1 MGSLLQAKSIVTVLF
16 VMAATAALVTCAGI
30 QPLPD
35 EDNNTFPTAAP
46 ESATPTITNT
56 CLNGGLLL
64 LAFRLNGEARFSSS
78 ELSSPGQESGTPAPK
93 IKSPIRIM
101 TSLQA
106 EDWPETEH
114 CSSLPEIMNTNYWN
128 ELLHRTLASLTP
140 TDCHCGVVVD
150 ILRHHELFVYYDD
163 QGILNSVPIEHKPD
177 SVRTVDSFDCNELLD
192 RMSQVLRKLLAASGN
207 PDRPVVIETG
217 DISAWGYPFIYA
229 DGSNGTVRL
238 LQYQQSAPGD
248 FASSGIVAT
257 TRTLSHTVSGQI
269 SAIIEHP
276 VSSLA
281 RLFTLLST
289 TVADVFHPTPLLVL
303 QGTPIPPLND
313 GPGMNLQEWE
323 QQLDRITGATS
334 SRGRLTY
341 HVDGKEFFPRLV
353 ERVNQAQKS
362 VSLRLY
368 IFDNDD
374 YAIWFAG
381 LIKQRS
387 ESIDIR
393 VIIDGLGTI
402 GASAASSDS
411 LPEEHSPPMSI
422 SNYLQDNSNVQVHM
436 LANPWFTGDHTKS
449 IIIDEEIAFIG
460 GMNIGREY
468 RYEWHD
474 LMIEVEGPVVNDIL
488 NDFESAWTSESFLG
502 GIRSFFRK
510 DKPGKH
516 TDNDE
521 HYPVRVLYTKP
532 GKSHILHAQVG
543 AIRRSRHEILV
554 ENAYLTSDT
563 IIYELA
569 KARRR
574 GVDVRVIIPY
584 KIDSGVINRSNI
596 ITANALLNNGI
607 RVYIYPGMSHVKAAI
622 YDSWGCFGSANFD
635 NLSFRIN
642 KELNLATS
650 DTDAVNAL
658 KQQVFLPD
666 LEQSVEL
673 TEPLPNNWL
682 DHLAE
687 LLADTM

>member
-1 MGSLLQAKSIVTVLF
+1 MLF
-16 VMAATAALVTCAGI
+16 VLAATAVVVACSGMQT
-30 QPLPD
+30 LPD
-35 EDNNTFPTAAP
+35 EAGNNTFPAP
-46 ESATPTITNT
+46 DPDSSALTITDT
-56 CLNGGLLL
+56 CLSGARLLL
-64 LAFRLNGEARFSSS
+64 SFRLNGKTLYTSTD
-78 ELSSPGQESGTPAPK
+78 LTSPGQKPGTPFLN
-93 IKSPIRIM
+93 IQSPFRVM
-101 TSLQA
+101 TSLRADDWQKTAHCIIPEVLNA
-106 EDWPETEH
+106 E
-114 CSSLPEIMNTNYWN
+114 YWN

-140 TDCHCGVVVD
+140 KDCHCGVVVD

-163 QGILNSVPIEHKPD
+163 QGVLNSVPIEYRPD
-177 SVRTVDSFDCNELLD
+177 TFRTADSFDCNELLT
-192 RMSQVLRKLLAASGN
+192 RMSETHREMLAASGD

-217 DISAWGYPFIYA
+217 DISAWGYPFIFA
-229 DGSNGTVRL
+229 DGRNGTVSP
-238 LQYQQSAPGD
+238 LQYLQSRPGG

-257 TRTLSHTVSGQI
+257 TRTLSHTITGHVS
-269 SAIIEHP
+269 SFIEHP
-276 VSSLA
+276 ASSIA
-281 RLFTLLST
+281 RLFTLIGT

-313 GPGMNLQEWE
+313 GPGMDLQEWE
-323 QQLDRITGATS
+323 QELDHITGGTS
-334 SRGRLTY
+334 SRGKLTY
-341 HVDGKEFFPRLV
+341 LVDGKEFFPHLV
-353 ERVNQAQKS
+353 ELVNQAQKS

-374 YAIWFAG
+374 YAVWFAD
-381 LIKQRS
+381 LLKQRS

-402 GASAASSDS
+402 GASAANADS

-422 SNYLQDNSNVQVHM
+422 SGYLQRDSNVQVHM

-449 IIIDEEIAFIG
+449 IIIDEKVAFIG

-474 LMIEVEGPVVNDIL
+474 LMIEVEGPVVNKIL
-488 NDFESAWTSESFLG
+488 NDFESAWTSESFMG
-502 GIRSFFRK
+502 GIRSLFRK
-510 DKPGKH
+510 DKPGAH
-516 TDNDE
+516 TDSNDY
-521 HYPVRVLYTKP
+521 YPVRVLHTKP
-532 GKSHILHAQVG
+532 GKSQILHAQVD
-543 AIRRSRHEILV
+543 AIRRTRHEILL

-569 KARRR
+569 RARRR

-584 KIDSGVINRSNI
+584 EIDSGVINRSNI
-596 ITANALLNNGI
+596 ITVNAMLKNGI

-622 YDSWGCFGSANFD
+622 YDGWACFGSANFD

-650 DTDAVNAL
+650 DTQAVNAL
-658 KQQVFLPD
+658 KKQIFLPD
-666 LEQSVEL
+666 MKKSIEL

>member
-1 MGSLLQAKSIVTVLF
+1 
-16 VMAATAALVTCAGI
+16 
-30 QPLPD
+30 
-35 EDNNTFPTAAP
+35 
-46 ESATPTITNT
+46 
-56 CLNGGLLL
+56 
-64 LAFRLNGEARFSSS
+64 
-78 ELSSPGQESGTPAPK
+78 
-93 IKSPIRIM
+93 M

-106 EDWPETEH
+106 ADWQKAAH
-114 CSSLPEIMNTNYWN
+114 CSALPEVMDAGHWN

-140 TDCHCGVVVD
+140 ANCHCGIVVD

-163 QGILNSVPIEHKPD
+163 QGVLNSVSIEYKPETF
-177 SVRTVDSFDCNELLD
+177 RTADSFDCNELLA
-192 RMSQVLRKLLAASGN
+192 RMSQVHRNMLAESGD
-207 PDRPVVIETG
+207 PDRPVIIETG

-229 DGSNGTVRL
+229 DGRNGIVFP
-238 LQYQQSAPGD
+238 LQHQKSTPGS
-248 FASSGIVAT
+248 FASSDIVAT
-257 TRTLSHTVSGQI
+257 TRTLSHTVSGQV
-269 SAIIEHP
+269 SSFIEHP
-276 VSSLA
+276 ISSLT
-281 RLFTLLST
+281 RLFTLLGT

-313 GPGMNLQEWE
+313 GPGMDLQEWE
-323 QQLDRITGATS
+323 QELDHITGATS

-353 ERVNQAQKS
+353 ERVNQAQQS
-362 VSLRLY
+362 VFLRLY

-374 YAIWFAG
+374 YAVWFAG
-381 LIKQRS
+381 LLKQRS

-402 GASAASSDS
+402 GASAASADT
-411 LPEEHSPPMSI
+411 LPEGHSPPMSI
-422 SNYLQDNSNVQVHM
+422 SAYLEDDSNIQVHM

-449 IIIDEEIAFIG
+449 IIIDEKTAFIG

-474 LMIEVEGPVVNDIL
+474 LMIEAEGPVVNDIL
-488 NDFESAWTSESFLG
+488 NDFESAWASESFMG

-510 DKPGKH
+510 DKPGAH
-516 TDNDE
+516 TDSSD

-532 GKSHILHAQVG
+532 GKSQILHAQVE
-543 AIRRSRHEILV
+543 AIRRAKREILL

-574 GVDVRVIIPY
+574 GVDVRVIMPY
-584 KIDSGVINRSNI
+584 EIDSGVINRSNI
-596 ITANALLNNGI
+596 VTVNAMLENGI

-622 YDSWGCFGSANFD
+622 YDGWSCFGSANFD

-650 DTDAVNAL
+650 DTKAVNAL
-658 KQQVFLPD
+658 KEKVFLPD
-666 LEQSVEL
+666 LKQSVEL
-673 TEPLPNNWL
+673 TEPLPNNWM

-687 LLADTM
+687 LLADSM